1 MSVDRRGKVIQQIPW
16 HDMAENDTLTSRK
29 RRTIAALLQ
38 ARSVE
43 DAAQLAHVAKRTL
56 FRWLGEPSFIAE
68 LRQAE
73 GDVISE
79 AARAL
84 IADLKAN
91 HDTLRTIRD
100 DQSQSA
106 SIRLRA
112 AIALD
117 DALLRWRELQN
128 VEQRLAVLEE
138 TVYGDKFR

>member
-1 MSVDRRGKVIQQIPW
+1 LFIIW
-16 HDMAENDTLTSRK
+16 LEMAGIDTLTSK
-29 RRTIAALLQ
+29 QRRSIAALLQ

-43 DAAQLAHVAKRTL
+43 DAAELAHVAKRTL
-56 FRWLGEPSFIAE
+56 FRWLNEPGFIAE

-73 GDVISE
+73 CNVISE
-79 AARAL
+79 ASRAL

-91 HDTLRTIRD
+91 HETLRAIRD
-100 DQSQSA
+100 DQGQSA

-128 VEQRLAVLEE
+128 IEQRLAVLEE

>member
-1 MSVDRRGKVIQQIPW
+1 
-16 HDMAENDTLTSRK
+16 MAENDTLTSRQ

-38 ARSVE
+38 ARTVE
-43 DAAQLAHVAKRTL
+43 DAAGLAHVAKRTV

-73 GDVISE
+73 GDVISG
-79 AARAL
+79 ATRAL

-91 HDTLRTIRD
+91 HETLRAIRD
-100 DQSQSA
+100 DQGQPA
-106 SIRLRA
+106 SVRLRA
-112 AIALD
+112 AVALD

-138 TVYGDKFR
+138 AVYGDKHRQTP